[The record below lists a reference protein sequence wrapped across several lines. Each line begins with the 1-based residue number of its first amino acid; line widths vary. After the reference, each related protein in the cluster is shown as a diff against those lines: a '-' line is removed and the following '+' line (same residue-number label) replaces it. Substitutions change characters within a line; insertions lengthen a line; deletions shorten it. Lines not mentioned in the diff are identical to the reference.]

1 MPKKKFSRNIG
12 IAMHFIAMMQR
23 HSVCR
28 TAGSD
33 SRLYITAAQ
42 IRLQSANGP
51 ISSQNRNNP
60 I

>member
-1 MPKKKFSRNIG
+1 
-12 IAMHFIAMMQR
+12 MHFIAMMQR

-42 IRLQSANGP
+42 IRLQIANGP